1 MGFILDENTALP
13 VYIDIF
19 DQIEELN
26 NSIEIITTTSGEI
39 TAFFDKQTQGTARI
53 YNSSGVIVLDKSF
66 YGTMEYFSLDEQVNG
81 IYIVEIQTNDD
92 RKIKKFIKAS
102 SNKNGSVTRPSKNT
116 KQYKRLSTETAT
128 YMVKWEKEGYFTDST
143 EVTINQDWN
152 GVIDL
157 YLTPIPPLTQDVIV
171 NVKNLDQDNLNNVL
185 VYLLNTTNGHVDS
198 LRTNTSGTAS
208 FLDRVL
214 GTNYL
219 VGVGDKAGYFVWEG
233 MEVNIPDEIT
243 NPADTTRNE
252 KYTLYPRQAFSPL
265 NDVVVDF
272 NIYNIKEIFGVF
284 NGMLSING
292 NLAGW
297 WDVDSFTIPGQ
308 YEILMQQKANFENLT
323 GIDIIDMPNQNT
335 STTMNDPYMDLL
347 WTNFSRG
354 LPKLT
359 V

>member
-1 MGFILDENTALP
+1 
-13 VYIDIF
+13 
-19 DQIEELN
+19 
-26 NSIEIITTTSGEI
+26 
-39 TAFFDKQTQGTARI
+39 
-53 YNSSGVIVLDKSF
+53 
-66 YGTMEYFSLDEQVNG
+66 
-81 IYIVEIQTNDD
+81 
-92 RKIKKFIKAS
+92 
-102 SNKNGSVTRPSKNT
+102 
-116 KQYKRLSTETAT
+116 
-128 YMVKWEKEGYFTDST
+128 MVKWEKEGYFTDST